1 MKRVL
6 LLIVASALLVA
17 LGSAQTPAASGNT
30 EQLNIKGCL
39 GGSDGNYTLAE
50 ENTGRVFKLTSSS
63 ADLKTH
69 LGHQVRIIGQNAT
82 VAVSSGA
89 AENNFA
95 VAELNMIS
103 EHCFAT
109 AASPAVISRT
119 SSETV
124 IPPSTAPAA
133 EAIAPAAAPV
143 TAPAET
149 VSTPVPA
156 VATVAAPAAAAIPA
170 TPATVSTPS
179 EPVIAPAA
187 PAAPTTAPAE
197 PVVSPAAVH
206 PPADAVAPPNKTLS
220 ISSDIDRPAPADTQP
235 TRPAARHR
243 EVAPAPA
250 AIAASPEVASTPI
263 AADVTPSEP
272 VSAPSEPV
280 STPDVTTPKP
290 ATPAQPARAGSL
302 VILVSFVVLVL
313 VIGALTPLFN
323 RWRKRKLVEKTGAQ
337 NLSFTHKSRS
347 QQGESDRPER
357 PKAA

>member
-1 MKRVL
+1 MKRAL

-30 EQLNIKGCL
+30 NQLNTKGCL
-39 GGSDGNYTLAE
+39 GGSDGNYTLVE

-63 ADLKTH
+63 VDLKTH
-69 LGHQVRIIGQNAT
+69 LGHQVRIIGQSAT

-103 EHCFAT
+103 EHC
-109 AASPAVISRT
+109 AAAAAAPAVIGST
-119 SSETV
+119 TSETV
-124 IPPSTAPAA
+124 ILPGA
-133 EAIAPAAAPV
+133 APAAAASATGPG
-143 TAPAET
+143 ET
-149 VSTPVPA
+149 VSTPVPP
-156 VATVAAPAAAAIPA
+156 VATVAVPAAPAIPA
-170 TPATVSTPS
+170 APSTVSTPS
-179 EPVIAPAA
+179 EPVIAPAV
-187 PAAPTTAPAE
+187 PAGPTAPVE
-197 PVVSPAAVH
+197 PVVSPAAVP

-220 ISSDIDRPAPADTQP
+220 ISSDIDRPAPANTQP

-243 EVAPAPA
+243 EVASAPA
-250 AIAASPEVASTPI
+250 AIASPEVASTPI

-280 STPDVTTPKP
+280 STPDVTTPKL

-323 RWRKRKLVEKTGAQ
+323 RWRKRKLLEKTGAQ

-347 QQGESDRPER
+347 EQGESDRPER